1 MWSISSTSCSAIA
14 DTACEY
20 AKTEP
25 KAVDGLD
32 LGRST
37 TWSRFTRGVDD
48 RSVLDYTDLSLY
60 TSRDVWG

>member
-37 TWSRFTRGVDD
+37 WPHFTRGVDD
-48 RSVLDYTDLSLY
+48 RNVLDYTDLSLY
-60 TSRDVWG
+60 TSRDVG